1 MMRVFSFLIF
11 VLFSAESL
19 AANLWVVTLGQVS
32 GVSHLVI
39 DPNTGGIFGQGTA
52 GGFAIVAGKP
62 L

>member
-19 AANLWVVTLGQVS
+19 AADLRVVTLGQVS
-32 GVSHLVI
+32 GVSQLVI
-39 DPNTGGIFGQGTA
+39 DPNTGVTFGQATA

>member
-11 VLFSAESL
+11 VFFLAESL
-19 AANLWVVTLGQVS
+19 AADLRVVTLGHVS

-39 DPNTGGIFGQGTA
+39 DPNTGVIFGQGTA
-52 GGFAIVAGKP
+52 GGFAIVAGKT